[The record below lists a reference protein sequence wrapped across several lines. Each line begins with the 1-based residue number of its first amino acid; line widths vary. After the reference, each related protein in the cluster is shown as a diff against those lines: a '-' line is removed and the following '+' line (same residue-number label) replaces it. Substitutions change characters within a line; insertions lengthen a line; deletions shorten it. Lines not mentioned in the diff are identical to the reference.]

1 VVRGWV
7 VVGSLLLAPVV
18 LWATTQPLDSRFA
31 SSTATLASLANIAAL
46 TGTAAFAS
54 NLVIGSRI
62 RPIVRLFGGLETM
75 YAAHRRLGVD
85 AFALRAAH
93 AGWQPGT
100 PPRESAEGARD
111 PHLRP
116 TGDEREPHQAVPR
129 DLVPRNAI
137 HFEDFS
143 FLGQQPAAH
152 TPKRMTR

>member
-54 NLVIGSRI
+54 NVVIGSRI

-75 YAAHRRLGVD
+75 YAAHRRLGVY
-85 AFALRAAH
+85 AFALLAAH

-100 PPRESAEGARD
+100 PPPSLPKAPAILICGPPVMNENLTKQFRAIGSRGTRSTSRTSASSD
-111 PHLRP
+111 SNPLR
-116 TGDEREPHQAVPR
+116 
-129 DLVPRNAI
+129 
-137 HFEDFS
+137 
-143 FLGQQPAAH
+143 
-152 TPKRMTR
+152 TPLSE